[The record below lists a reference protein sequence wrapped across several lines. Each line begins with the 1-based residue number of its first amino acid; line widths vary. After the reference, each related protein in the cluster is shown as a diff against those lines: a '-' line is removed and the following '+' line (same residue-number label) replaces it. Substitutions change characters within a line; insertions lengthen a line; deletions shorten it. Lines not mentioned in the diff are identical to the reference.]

1 MTAAIEELGT
11 LAQLLTTEQQEDLR
25 QYESLLRQSPIAQRR
40 KEGLTW
46 HPVKVVETGFG
57 LGSYP
62 FITVER
68 NPGDQLP
75 HQFYNGT
82 PVSVFGEGEEE
93 AVSGTAVAVRDGR
106 MKISFYRDE
115 LPDWL
120 DDGKVGVNVLFD
132 THTYKTMMGALNKA
146 INAEKGRLKELREV
160 LLGHNEARFSSPH
173 PFDLP
178 HLNESQNQAVQHV
191 LAAED
196 VAVIHGPPGTGK
208 TTTLVACAEQLIK
221 REKQILVC
229 APSNTGVDN
238 LALRLHEKGMNVVR
252 IGNLAKVNDALLE
265 CTLEA
270 QIRSSSEYK
279 QISDLRKRAGE
290 FKRIAGS
297 YKRQFGY
304 DERQQRRAN
313 YAEAKALQKQARET
327 EDYVVDRVLDNAQ
340 VVACTLIGSAHG
352 FLRDRRFTTVLIDE
366 AGQALEPACW
376 VPLLRCDKAVLAGDP
391 LQLPPTVKSHE
402 AAKAGLSETLLEK
415 RVNRTDQ
422 HVLLRTQYRM
432 HASIMAFS
440 NRKFYQDR
448 LEAHASVAEHTIG
461 DGASPVLFVDTA
473 GTGYKEQTGG
483 ATVSRENPEEAQLV
497 LRVLDALAL
506 GDHSLGVISP
516 YRAQVDLLRS
526 LLAGRENTVV
536 QTIDGF
542 QGQECDVIVISLV
555 RSNGEGQIGFLK
567 DYRRMNVAMTRA
579 RKKLIVVGDSAT
591 IGQDGFYADFLEF
604 CEEIGAYDSAWSY
617 MEL

>member
-229 APSNTGVDN
+229 APSNTAVDN
-238 LALRLHEKGMNVVR
+238 LALRLHEKGLKVVR

-297 YKRQFGY
+297 YKRQFGH

-327 EDYVVDRVLDNAQ
+327 EDYVVDRVLDGAQ

-352 FLRDRRFTTVLIDE
+352 FLGERRFTTVLIDE

-376 VPLLRCDKAVLAGDP
+376 VPMLRCDKVVLAGDP

-440 NRKFYQDR
+440 NRKFYRNQ
-448 LEAHASVAEHTIG
+448 LEAHPSVAEHTIG

-473 GTGYKEQTGG
+473 GTGYDEQTGG

-497 LRVLDALAL
+497 LRVLDALVL
-506 GDHSLGVISP
+506 GEHSLGVISP
-516 YRAQVDLLRS
+516 YRAQVDHLRG
-526 LLAGRENTVV
+526 LLAGWENTVV

-604 CEEIGAYDSAWSY
+604 CEEVGAYDSAWSY